1 MLESCKHIVPDIK
14 MKRFIVASSE
24 KGNIARCPVCKKP
37 IVNSIRYKKQ
47 VRDHFTNLTSLK
59 LEKKKQITDFVK
71 SIERNAYSLV
81 KTLKYNDIG
90 K

>member
-14 MKRFIVASSE
+14 MKHYIAALSKR
-24 KGNIARCPVCKKP
+24 GNIATCPVCKEP
-37 IVNSIRYKKQ
+37 IVNSSRYKKQ
-47 VRDHFTNLTSLK
+47 VRDHFKNVTSLK

-71 SIERNAYSLV
+71 NIERNAYLLV
-81 KTLKYNDIG
+81 KTLKYDDIG

>member
-14 MKRFIVASSE
+14 MKRHIVACSE
-24 KGNIARCPVCKKP
+24 KRNIARCPVCKEP
-37 IVNSIRYKKQ
+37 IVNSSRYKKQ

-71 SIERNAYSLV
+71 NIERNAYLLV